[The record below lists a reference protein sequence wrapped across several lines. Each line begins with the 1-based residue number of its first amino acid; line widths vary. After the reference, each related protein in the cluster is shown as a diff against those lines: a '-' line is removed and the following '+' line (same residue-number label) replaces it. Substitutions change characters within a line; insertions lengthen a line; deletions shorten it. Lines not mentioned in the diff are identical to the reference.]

1 MSNLNAIRE
10 RIDIVEL
17 IGESVK
23 LRRSGR
29 GYSGFCPFHPN
40 EKTPSFYV
48 WADTQRWRCFGAC
61 NTGGDVFEFVTRREG
76 LTFSEVVQRLAK
88 RAGVEL
94 APPNPRA
101 AEQSAVQDR
110 LRTVLAAA
118 ANYYHNALLNSAA
131 ARSVRE
137 YLQGRGVT
145 PAMQQRFV
153 LGYAPDSWDAGLKF
167 FCESGH
173 AMADLAAAG
182 LINQTDDGPPRDRFR
197 NRLMFPIRDRDGR
210 TVGFGA
216 RALNPADNPK
226 YLNSPQT
233 ELFTKGALL
242 YGLDFARKAVL
253 EQREAV
259 LVEGYMDVIGAH
271 QAGFVNVVSPM
282 GTALSD
288 RQLQLVRSGNPRI
301 VLALDA
307 DAAGAQAV
315 MRSLN
320 VARED
325 GEREETPAFDPR
337 GLVRNEARLKLDIRV
352 AALPAGMDPD
362 ELIAKDPDAWRAAVA
377 NAQPV
382 VDFVMNTLAAGRD
395 LKSAKV
401 KAELSDILLPI
412 IQDVSHPTERGAY
425 IQKLARLLQVDE
437 RTLVQA
443 ASPRQLRPQP
453 AAAAAAPPAAVES
466 ATTNLNALET
476 HCLAALVNAPEQL
489 AHINRQLR
497 ALQLP
502 VLGRN
507 DFAETQYS
515 LVFQQLTAA
524 LEQMDAEPL
533 DYLNAHIEPALADI
547 LQALLELGRKSA
559 SPEERVQRDLVDSA
573 VRLRQHAIRQRLTE
587 LQFIAEQDGAVP
599 DVGEQNPEHNAGTLT
614 IGLQSIQR
622 YLAPVSRR
630 DKISSGL

>member
-1 MSNLNAIRE
+1 VRGLRLRCAKLMSNLNAIRE

-61 NTGGDVFEFVTRREG
+61 NTGGDVFEFVTRRQG
-76 LTFSEVVQRLAK
+76 LSFSEVVQQLAK

-101 AEQSAVQDR
+101 AQESAVQDR

-118 ANYYHNALLNSAA
+118 ANFYHNALLNSAA

-137 YLQGRGVT
+137 YLEGRGVT
-145 PAMQQRFV
+145 PATQQRFV

-167 FCESGH
+167 FRESGY
-173 AMADLAAAG
+173 AIEDLAAAG
-182 LINQTDDGPPRDRFR
+182 LVNQTDEGPPRDRFR

-307 DAAGAQAV
+307 DAAGGQAV
-315 MRSLN
+315 LRSLN

-325 GEREETPAFDPR
+325 GDREETPAFDPR
-337 GLVRNEARLKLDIRV
+337 GLVRNEAR
-352 AALPAGMDPD
+352 
-362 ELIAKDPDAWRAAVA
+362 
-377 NAQPV
+377 
-382 VDFVMNTLAAGRD
+382 
-395 LKSAKV
+395 
-401 KAELSDILLPI
+401 
-412 IQDVSHPTERGAY
+412 
-425 IQKLARLLQVDE
+425 
-437 RTLVQA
+437 
-443 ASPRQLRPQP
+443 
-453 AAAAAAPPAAVES
+453 
-466 ATTNLNALET
+466 
-476 HCLAALVNAPEQL
+476 
-489 AHINRQLR
+489 
-497 ALQLP
+497 
-502 VLGRN
+502 
-507 DFAETQYS
+507 
-515 LVFQQLTAA
+515 
-524 LEQMDAEPL
+524 
-533 DYLNAHIEPALADI
+533 
-547 LQALLELGRKSA
+547 
-559 SPEERVQRDLVDSA
+559 
-573 VRLRQHAIRQRLTE
+573 
-587 LQFIAEQDGAVP
+587 
-599 DVGEQNPEHNAGTLT
+599 
-614 IGLQSIQR
+614 
-622 YLAPVSRR
+622 
-630 DKISSGL
+630 

>member
-40 EKTPSFYV
+40 DKTPSFYV
-48 WADTQRWRCFGAC
+48 WPDTQSWRCFGAC
-61 NTGGDVFEFVTRREG
+61 NTGGGVFEFVTRREG
-76 LTFSEVVQRLAK
+76 LTFSEVLQRLAK

-94 APPNPRA
+94 APPNPGA

-110 LRTVLAAA
+110 LRTVLAGA

-137 YLQGRGVT
+137 YLEGRGVT
-145 PAMQQRFV
+145 PALQQRFV
-153 LGYAPDSWDAGLKF
+153 LGYAPDSWDGGLKF
-167 FCESGH
+167 FRENGYEIE
-173 AMADLAAAG
+173 DLAAAG
-182 LINQTDDGPPRDRFR
+182 LINQTDAGPPRDRFR
-197 NRLMFPIRDRDGR
+197 NRLMFPIRDREGR

-216 RALNPADNPK
+216 RALNPADTPK

-242 YGLDFARKAVL
+242 YGLDFARKPVL
-253 EQREAV
+253 EQREVV

-315 MRSLN
+315 LRSLN

-362 ELIAKDPDAWRAAVA
+362 ELIAKDPAAWRAAVA

-401 KAELSDILLPI
+401 KAELSDVLLPI

-437 RTLVQA
+437 RTLVQT

-453 AAAAAAPPAAVES
+453 LPAAAVEP
-466 ATTNLNALET
+466 ATTSLNALET
-476 HCLAALVNAPEQL
+476 HCLAAMVNAPGQL
-489 AHINRQLR
+489 AQINRQLR
-497 ALQLP
+497 ELQLP

-559 SPEERVQRDLVDSA
+559 SPEERVQRDLVNSA
-573 VRLRQHAIRQRLTE
+573 VRLRQRAIQQRLTE

-599 DVGEQNPEHNAGTLT
+599 DVGEQNPEHNVGTLT
-614 IGLQSIQR
+614 MGLQRIQR